1 VSDTMEATTTDKKP
15 RTRRGGRPPIDSPE
29 RLISQPVRLRM
40 LMALSS
46 SDSLPF
52 TRLQEI
58 VATNYGNLSL
68 HARRLEGFGYIVID
82 KMFVDRVPR
91 TEYRLT
97 DEGRRALRAYLNDH
111 ALSVDMG
118 VGSGQN

>member
-1 VSDTMEATTTDKKP
+1 VSDTINGTTEVRKL
-15 RTRRGGRPPIDSPE
+15 RARRGGRPPIDSPE

-40 LMALSS
+40 LMALSG

-68 HARRLEGFGYIVID
+68 HARRLEGFGYIVIQ

-97 DEGRRALRAYLNDH
+97 DEGRRALRAYLTDH
-111 ALSVDMG
+111 ALSFDMG
-118 VGSGQN
+118 VPSAEN